1 VSFIIL
7 GMSNADKI
15 EVAIGWRV
23 TLTVLPSRLED
34 QSLASI
40 TKR

>member
-15 EVAIGWRV
+15 EVAIGWRA
-23 TLTVLPSRLED
+23 TLTDLPSRLED
-34 QSLASI
+34 QSLVSI
-40 TKR
+40 IKR